1 MHERLKLVLIHVSA
15 GIYYMSCST
24 SSSRTA
30 RSISTLIIDEFCSEM
45 GADKFRDVKD
55 AGVVDDIMCELGQHF
70 QIKRQNGFAPKHRG
84 TWRCCLTRSS
94 TMSAWL
100 RCCLTRRQMSSTT

>member
-1 MHERLKLVLIHVSA
+1 MHERLELVLIHVSE
-15 GIYYMSCST
+15 GIYYELLDLLKSHSKVNFNK
-24 SSSRTA
+24 
-30 RSISTLIIDEFCSEM
+30 LIIDEFGSKM

-100 RCCLTRRQMSSTT
+100 RCCLTRRLMPSTT